1 MRKYN
6 STSIPPLGCRL
17 PAAPSRVIL
26 FLTVLVSG
34 LFTGSCVKT
43 NPNYTNFSDVHP
55 IAEFYLGGPAINT
68 AYIASQSTPTDY
80 TIDVNLASPN
90 PASQPITVTLAID
103 TADFNRMNDSVGDIY
118 TLLPDSVYTVPSW
131 KVTIAKGQHL
141 ASLHIE
147 VQSSMLNNTNLFIL
161 PLKITDASGIT
172 ISGNFGNGYWLVA
185 EGNAWVGLY
194 HSTGYKSDVGVI
206 TNINED
212 KYLYYADPALGY
224 AANTVIARAGDDVT
238 YTDYG
243 VAMDLTIDP
252 VSDTVAVTSDVN
264 QGAGVKTALFNNGT
278 CVYDPV
284 KKTFTLNYAYVN
296 AYGNTDSLHEV
307 LVWKPLPQ

>member
-6 STSIPPLGCRL
+6 NSSPIALFG
-17 PAAPSRVIL
+17 AIL
-26 FLTVLVSG
+26 FAG
-34 LFTGSCVKT
+34 LFISSCVKT

-55 IAEFYLGGPAINT
+55 IAEFFLGGPAINT
-68 AYIASQSTPTDY
+68 AYIASQPTPTDY

-90 PASQPITVTLAID
+90 PAAQDLSVTLAVD
-103 TADFNRMNDSVGDIY
+103 PEDFNRMNDSVGDIY

-131 KVTIAKGQHL
+131 KVTIPKGQHM
-141 ASLHIE
+141 ASLHIR
-147 VQSSMLNNTNLFIL
+147 VNSSMLGNGNLFIL
-161 PLKITDASGIT
+161 PLKITDASGVT
-172 ISGNFGNGYWLVA
+172 ISANFGNGYWLVA
-185 EGNAWVGLY
+185 EGNTWVGLY

-212 KYLYYADPALGY
+212 KYLYYADTTGGAYPP
-224 AANTVIARAGDDVT
+224 NTVIARAGDDVT
-238 YTDYG
+238 YIDYG

-252 VSDTVAVTSDVN
+252 VSDTVAVTSDPN
-264 QGAGVKTALFNNGT
+264 QGAGAKTMLFNNGT
-278 CVYDPV
+278 CIYDPA

-307 LVWKPLPQ
+307 LVWKPLPH